1 MFESLRNLL
10 VPVLLLCG
18 TASAAPPAEWENQHV
33 NAVNRLPMRATSYS
47 YDSPQQALRGDRSAS
62 AILFLNGAWR
72 FRFDPDVRERPR
84 DFFRGG
90 DRIEGWDTIP
100 VPSCWEMHGYGFPN
114 YTNVRYPF
122 PVDPPRICRNNPVG
136 SYYREF
142 DLPAAWRDRDVSL
155 HFGGVYSAY
164 YVWVNGEYVG
174 YAEDS
179 ALPSEFD
186 VTPFLRE
193 GRNSVAVQVCKWSDG
208 SYLEDADHWRMAGIY
223 REVFLMAAPRVC
235 IRDFGVRTRMINDYT
250 DARLQIR
257 PSLRND
263 AGRDLTGW
271 TLGAELF
278 DATGKSCLDTPWNLP
293 AADIVTEVYPQRDNV
308 YYPLMERLVRAPCR
322 WTAETPYLYTLVL
335 TLRDAQGA
343 VVESRSARVGFRE
356 VEVRG
361 EELLVNGVP
370 VKLYGVNRHD
380 HNARTGKTVSRA
392 DIEADIRL
400 MKQYNFNSVRTSHYP
415 NDPYLYDLCD
425 AYGLYVIDEA
435 NVESHG
441 VRGLPANDPDWIT
454 PFLERVTRMV
464 VRDRNHPS
472 VIGWSMGN
480 ESGCG
485 PAFAA
490 VSAWTKDADP
500 TRFIH
505 YEGAQGVP
513 EHPLY
518 RPISRSQ
525 AAVAT
530 SEVVAAG
537 ETAARFA
544 EMANPD
550 DPAYVDILSRMYPTL
565 EELEFLAEWPHVSR
579 PVLLC
584 EYAHSMGNSTG
595 GLNDYWTLIRRHKRL
610 LGGHIWDWI
619 DQGIERRDASGR
631 ICWAYGGDFEPAGE
645 VHDGNF
651 CINGLL
657 APDRTVKPAMY
668 ECKYV
673 FQPIAFEPVD
683 PAQGRIRVV
692 NRNFFSSTDV
702 YDYKWELRDENHVLQ
717 SGTLAVP
724 PTAPGESVEI
734 SVPYKPF
741 RQIPG
746 AEYWLRLSAYEAQER
761 PYAEAG
767 WKVAAEQLEISAL
780 SALQRDLPQGR
791 VVVRE
796 YADSLLFTSGSAKI
810 VISRSSGYLT
820 SCSLD
825 GCPVICGPLKPDFW
839 RAATDNDRRGWK
851 TDVLLDF
858 WKHAEKR
865 MTVKDLTVSK
875 ESGRVVVTVGK
886 SIPDTL
892 SLTLTYTIGGGGAVE
907 VGYAL
912 RHLNPQLPEMLRVGM
927 QMQCGADY
935 DRMMFYGR
943 GPHENY
949 SDRCL
954 SAFVS
959 VYDGHVDDFRYDYV
973 RPQENGNRT
982 GVRSLCLR
990 NAAGRGVQFIGRQP
1004 LSVAVRRCSPEALEE
1019 AGHASEAECSSDRL
1033 TVNID
1038 LVQAGVGG
1046 TDSWSIKARPEMPY
1060 RLCEKVYNY
1069 GFLIVPGQASDCIRN
1084 GRMYR

>member
-1 MFESLRNLL
+1 M
-10 VPVLLLCG
+10 
-18 TASAAPPAEWENQHV
+18 
-33 NAVNRLPMRATSYS
+33 
-47 YDSPQQALRGDRSAS
+47 
-62 AILFLNGAWR
+62 
-72 FRFDPDVRERPR
+72 
-84 DFFRGG
+84 
-90 DRIEGWDTIP
+90 
-100 VPSCWEMHGYGFPN
+100 PSCWEMHGYGFPN

-122 PVDPPRICRNNPVG
+122 PVNPPRICRNNPVG

-142 DLPAAWRDRDVSL
+142 DLLASWRDRDVTL

-186 VTPFLRE
+186 VTRFLRE
-193 GRNSVAVQVCKWSDG
+193 GRNSVAVQVYKWADG

-223 REVFLMAAPRVC
+223 REVFLMASPRVC
-235 IRDFGVRTRMINDYT
+235 IRDFGIRTRMINDYA
-250 DARLQIR
+250 DGLLQIR

-263 AGRDLTGW
+263 VERDLTGW

-278 DATGKSCLDTPWNLP
+278 DAAGKTCLEAPWTLP

-308 YYPLMERLVRAPCR
+308 YYPLMERLFRSPHR

-343 VVESRSARVGFRE
+343 VVESRSVRVGFRE
-356 VEVRG
+356 VEIRG

-441 VRGLPANDPDWIT
+441 VRGLLANDPAWIT

-490 VSAWTKDADP
+490 VSAWTKDTDP

-505 YEGAQGVP
+505 YEGAQGRP

-565 EELEFLAEWPHVSR
+565 EELEFLAEWPHISR

-595 GLNDYWTLIRRHKRL
+595 GLNDYWTLIRRHRRL

-631 ICWAYGGDFEPAGE
+631 ICWAYGGDFEPEGE

-668 ECKYV
+668 ECKHV
-673 FQPIAFEPVD
+673 FQPIAFESVD

-692 NRNFFSSTDV
+692 NRNFFSSTNV
-702 YDYKWELRDENHVLQ
+702 YDYKWELRDESHVLQ
-717 SGTLAVP
+717 CGTLTVP
-724 PTAPGESVEI
+724 PTAAGESVAV
-734 SVPYKPF
+734 SVPCKPF

-746 AEYWLRLSAYEAQER
+746 AEYWLRLSAHEAQER
-761 PYAEAG
+761 PYAEKG
-767 WKVAAEQLEISAL
+767 WEVAFDQLKISVL
-780 SALQRDLPQGR
+780 HPLRCDLPQGR
-791 VVVRE
+791 VAVCE
-796 YADSLLFTSGSAKI
+796 YADSLRFTSGATEI
-810 VISRSSGYLT
+810 VIDRSSGYLT
-820 SCSLD
+820 SCSFD
-825 GCPVICGPLKPDFW
+825 GSPVICGPLKPDFW

-858 WKHAEKR
+858 WKHAEKW
-865 MTVKDLTVSK
+865 MKINDLTVSK

-892 SLTLTYTIGGGGAVE
+892 SLTLTYTIGGGGIVE

-912 RHLNPQLPEMLRVGM
+912 RHLHPQLPEMLRVGM
-927 QMQCGADY
+927 QTQCRGDY
-935 DRMMFYGR
+935 DRMTFYGR

-959 VYDGHVDDFRYDYV
+959 VYDGCVDDFCYEYV

-982 GVRSLCLR
+982 GVRWLCLR

-1004 LSVAVRRCSPEALEE
+1004 LGIAVRRCSPEALEE
-1019 AGHASEAECSSDRL
+1019 AAHASETEYSPDRM

-1038 LVQAGVGG
+1038 LAQAGVGG
-1046 TDSWSIKARPEMPY
+1046 TDSWSIKARPERPY
-1060 RLCEKVYNY
+1060 RLCEKEYNY
-1069 GFLIVPGQASDCIRN
+1069 GFLIVPGRISDCVRN
-1084 GRMYR
+1084 GRIYR

>member
-18 TASAAPPAEWENQHV
+18 TASAAPPVEWENQHV

-322 WTAETPYLYTLVL
+322 WTAETPCLYTLVL

-343 VVESRSARVGFRE
+343 VVESRSVRVGFRE

-767 WKVAAEQLEISAL
+767 CKVAAEQLKISAL

-796 YADSLLFTSGSAKI
+796 YADRLLFTSGSAKI

-982 GVRSLCLR
+982 GVRWLCLR
-990 NAAGRGVQFIGRQP
+990 NAAGRGVQFVGRQL

>member
-1 MFESLRNLL
+1 
-10 VPVLLLCG
+10 
-18 TASAAPPAEWENQHV
+18 
-33 NAVNRLPMRATSYS
+33 
-47 YDSPQQALRGDRSAS
+47 
-62 AILFLNGAWR
+62 
-72 FRFDPDVRERPR
+72 
-84 DFFRGG
+84 
-90 DRIEGWDTIP
+90 
-100 VPSCWEMHGYGFPN
+100 
-114 YTNVRYPF
+114 
-122 PVDPPRICRNNPVG
+122 
-136 SYYREF
+136 
-142 DLPAAWRDRDVSL
+142 
-155 HFGGVYSAY
+155 
-164 YVWVNGEYVG
+164 
-174 YAEDS
+174 
-179 ALPSEFD
+179 
-186 VTPFLRE
+186 
-193 GRNSVAVQVCKWSDG
+193 
-208 SYLEDADHWRMAGIY
+208 
-223 REVFLMAAPRVC
+223 
-235 IRDFGVRTRMINDYT
+235 
-250 DARLQIR
+250 
-257 PSLRND
+257 
-263 AGRDLTGW
+263 
-271 TLGAELF
+271 
-278 DATGKSCLDTPWNLP
+278 
-293 AADIVTEVYPQRDNV
+293 
-308 YYPLMERLVRAPCR
+308 
-322 WTAETPYLYTLVL
+322 
-335 TLRDAQGA
+335 
-343 VVESRSARVGFRE
+343 
-356 VEVRG
+356 
-361 EELLVNGVP
+361 
-370 VKLYGVNRHD
+370 
-380 HNARTGKTVSRA
+380 
-392 DIEADIRL
+392 
-400 MKQYNFNSVRTSHYP
+400 
-415 NDPYLYDLCD
+415 
-425 AYGLYVIDEA
+425 
-435 NVESHG
+435 
-441 VRGLPANDPDWIT
+441 
-454 PFLERVTRMV
+454 
-464 VRDRNHPS
+464 
-472 VIGWSMGN
+472 MGN

-734 SVPYKPF
+734 SVPYEPF

-767 WKVAAEQLEISAL
+767 WKVAAEQLKISAL
-780 SALQRDLPQGR
+780 SALRRDLPQGR

-858 WKHAEKR
+858 WKHVEKR
-865 MTVKDLTVSK
+865 MTVRDLTVSK

-982 GVRSLCLR
+982 GVRWLCLR
-990 NAAGRGVQFIGRQP
+990 NAAGRGVQFIGCQP
-1004 LSVAVRRCSPEALEE
+1004 LSVAVRRCSPKALEE

>member
-18 TASAAPPAEWENQHV
+18 TASAAPPAEWETQHV

-47 YDSPQQALRGDRSAS
+47 YDSPQQALCGDRSAS

-142 DLPAAWRDRDVSL
+142 DLSAAWRDRDVSL

-525 AAVAT
+525 TAVAT

-717 SGTLAVP
+717 SGALAVP

-761 PYAEAG
+761 PYAETG
-767 WKVAAEQLEISAL
+767 WKVAAEQLKISAL
-780 SALQRDLPQGR
+780 SALRRDLPQDR

-982 GVRSLCLR
+982 GVRWLCLR

-1004 LSVAVRRCSPEALEE
+1004 LGVAVRRCSPEALEE